1 MFQLHFVRDLQRPGK
16 GHNPTR
22 VAQARCKMFP
32 RVILFAAAL
41 CVASTSASSLSPAM
55 ALAPAT
61 AKQRTVAPLAL
72 VLPPDSIAES
82 AQSPLQMHSLIAA
95 L

>member
-1 MFQLHFVRDLQRPGK
+1 MFPFRPRFAEAWK
-16 GHNPTR
+16 GPLSD
-22 VAQARCKMFP
+22 ARRTAHCKMFP

-61 AKQRTVAPLAL
+61 AKQRTVAPLAM